1 MPSITEKIEEDLK
14 SAMKASL
21 GLRVSVL
28 RLIKSALKN
37 RQIEKQSPLSEEE
50 EIAVLSTLS
59 KQRRESIEQYRK
71 AGREDLAK
79 KEEDELSI
87 IQSYMPEQLSPDKI
101 DALIKEAIEE
111 CGAKGLS
118 DMGKVM
124 KVLMPKVKGR
134 ADGKAVSE
142 RVKAIMEGR

>member
-118 DMGKVM
+118 DMGRVM

>member
-87 IQSYMPEQLSPDKI
+87 IQSYMPEQLSPDEI

-118 DMGKVM
+118 DMGRVM